1 MKYDKSEIMRDAHRK
16 YRSQNC
22 YKSFAEALQ
31 HAWLEEKLEWW
42 YEVTHATD
50 EEGYWYDEQNS

>member
-1 MKYDKSEIMRDAHRK
+1 MKYDKSEVMRDAHRK

-31 HAWLEEKLEWW
+31 HAWLEAKLEWW

-50 EEGYWYDEQNS
+50 EGVYWYDE